1 MNDYIRGLKT
11 EAEQIISD
19 IEEMK
24 EQGRKVLDDI
34 DRQIF
39 KLMHMKEEHK
49 SKADRKLKALKDQ
62 AEEKM
67 KMYNKVAGVRTGLQ
81 LPLLSLQKLSLTHI
95 DCI

>member
-1 MNDYIRGLKT
+1 MDDYIRGLKT
-11 EAEQIISD
+11 EAEQIIFD

-24 EQGRKVLDDI
+24 EQGRKGLDDI

-39 KLMHMKEEHK
+39 KLMDMKEEHK

-67 KMYNKVAGVRTGLQ
+67 KMYNKVAGVRTDLH
-81 LPLLSLQKLSLTHI
+81 LLFSL
-95 DCI
+95 